1 MTRLESVLVFELVKL
16 LDATDTA
23 ADETDDDDGEG
34 DVLIV
39 GNDRDLNE
47 PPNVGTAG
55 IFSLGKLLSTWNS
68 VTFPRKVEGAEIVD
82 KCDPEDG
89 KSFPQD
95 SGVNELES
103 LSPVVE
109 LEAIVILLF
118 GKGISLDL
126 IFIEGV
132 SVVE

>member
-68 VTFPRKVEGAEIVD
+68 VTFPRKVEGAEIV
-82 KCDPEDG
+82 EDV
-89 KSFPQD
+89 D
-95 SGVNELES
+95 M
-103 LSPVVE
+103 
-109 LEAIVILLF
+109 
-118 GKGISLDL
+118 
-126 IFIEGV
+126 
-132 SVVE
+132 